1 MKRLT
6 IFWCIHFT
14 ATVVGWYVV
23 SALAQGVADGTGIA
37 PSPLVIAHEVVTIL
51 ALPLVGFAR
60 QYMQGIG
67 EFSLTSFIAF
77 TAIAAVNSALVVAVI
92 SQICSAVMKLSSN
105 NASE

>member
-37 PSPLVIAHEVVTIL
+37 PSPLVIANEVVTIL

-77 TAIAAVNSALVVAVI
+77 AAIAAVKSALVVAVI
-92 SQICSAVMKLSSN
+92 SRICSAVMKLSSN
-105 NASE
+105 DASE